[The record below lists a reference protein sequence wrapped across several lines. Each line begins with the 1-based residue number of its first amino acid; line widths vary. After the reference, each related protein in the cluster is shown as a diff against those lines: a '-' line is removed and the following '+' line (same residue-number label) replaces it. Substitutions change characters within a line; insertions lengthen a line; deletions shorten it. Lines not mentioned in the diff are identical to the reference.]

1 MSNVQ
6 PGVRTTGGSSIQTS
20 DPGWVGFAIHL
31 IADAEAV
38 EKQNQILLDELAATI
53 TKLDDILRSLSL
65 HTPFINTTRI
75 VGQLIKDNKED
86 TAGINNV
93 AKAIRDAR
101 NRL

>member
-1 MSNVQ
+1 MRQTVLPPNVQTSVNPPAPEVTMSNVQ

-75 VGQLIKDNKED
+75 VGPAN
-86 TAGINNV
+86 
-93 AKAIRDAR
+93 
-101 NRL
+101 